1 MPTWRGIRFRAAK
14 QGRAVER
21 AVRRCPLRVE
31 QWIQSHRR
39 GVHQLSHHTKED
51 RYPAIFDA
59 ACGCL
64 RSEGAEVLS
73 FGCSTGEEPAALAER
88 LPTARIVGADM
99 SSYVLKRARRRY
111 SQQTNISFVNA
122 AKSRLNEMGPFDAIF
137 AMSVLCRKP
146 ATESVPNCSE
156 IYPFERFEE
165 ACSSLD
171 ALLRPGGYLVLYNTN
186 YRFTDT
192 VTATGYEVIDFDDV
206 RESGDVVKFDIDGSR
221 SYDQI
226 YAHCVFRKARRRE
239 PSASH
244 S

>member
-1 MPTWRGIRFRAAK
+1 MRLRVPTWRGIRSRAAK
-14 QGRAVER
+14 QAKAVER
-21 AVRRCPLRVE
+21 AAE

-39 GVHQLSHHTKED
+39 GVHQLSHNTRED

-59 ACGCL
+59 VCGCL

-88 LPTARIVGADM
+88 LPTARIVGADV

-111 SQQTNISFVNA
+111 AQQTNISFVNA
-122 AKSRLNEMGPFDAIF
+122 AKSCLDEIGPFDAIF
-137 AMSVLCRKP
+137 AMSVFCRQP
-146 ATESVPNCSE
+146 DTDSLANCSE

-192 VTATGYEVIDFDDV
+192 VTATGYEVIHFDDV
-206 RESGDVVKFDIDGSR
+206 RDSGMVPKFDTDGSR
-221 SYDQI
+221 SHDQT
-226 YAHCVFRKARRRE
+226 YAHCVFRKAQRRE
-239 PSASH
+239 PSASD